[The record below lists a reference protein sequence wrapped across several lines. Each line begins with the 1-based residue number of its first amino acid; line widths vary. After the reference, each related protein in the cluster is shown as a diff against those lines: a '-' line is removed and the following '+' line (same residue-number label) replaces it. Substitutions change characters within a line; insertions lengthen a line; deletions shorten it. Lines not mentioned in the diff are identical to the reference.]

1 MKKTLHAFPA
11 LLLGLFAL
19 ISVSLSPSLAEPAGV
34 VIGISQFVMHP
45 SIDAIRQGIVDCLS
59 ENGFAAGNTIAYD
72 VEIAN
77 GDFAAN
83 SEIAEHMAA
92 ENPDLIITLT
102 TPSAQA
108 MVKAT
113 TTVPILFCAVVDPV
127 GAGLVT
133 ALSGSGTNVTGMTFV
148 SPVGKQFELF
158 KEIMPGL
165 KRMGFVYNPKEEN
178 AVASLA
184 QAREAGAALG
194 IEIVE
199 ATVTGPSGVPAAA
212 ESLVGRVDA
221 VYLAIDNTVA
231 SAFDELLRVC
241 SENGIPI
248 FATAVEF
255 VDKGAVAALSIDSYQ
270 EGRRA
275 GVMARE
281 ILEGKDPGKMPVETY
296 GDLVTR
302 VNLDSARKVGLT
314 VPESVIKK
322 ADTVIG
328 GR

>member
-1 MKKTLHAFPA
+1 MKRTLFSIVLLVLFLSAVTTGPA
-11 LLLGLFAL
+11 
-19 ISVSLSPSLAEPAGV
+19 SAEPAGV
-34 VIGISQFVMHP
+34 VIGISQFVRHP
-45 SIDAIRQGIVDCLS
+45 SIDAIRQGIIDYLS
-59 ENGFAAGNTIAYD
+59 ENGYAEGKTVAYD
-72 VEIAN
+72 INIAD
-77 GDFAAN
+77 GDFTSN
-83 SEIAEHMAA
+83 TEIAERLAA
-92 ENPDLIITLT
+92 ETPDLIVTLT

-113 TTVPILFCAVVDPV
+113 NEVPILFCAVVDPI
-127 GAGLVT
+127 GAGLV
-133 ALSGSGTNVTGMTFV
+133 ADLAGSGTNVTGMTFV
-148 SPVGKQFELF
+148 SPVKKQFELF

-165 KRMGFVYNPKEEN
+165 TRIGFVYNPKEEN

-199 ATVTGPSGVPAAA
+199 ATVSGPSGVGAAA

-231 SAFDELLRVC
+231 SAFDALLGVC
-241 SENGIPI
+241 SKNGLPI

-275 GVMARE
+275 GVMARG

-302 VNLDSARKVGLT
+302 INLDSAKAVGLT
-314 VPESVIKK
+314 IPESVVRK
-322 ADTVIG
+322 ADRVIG
-328 GR
+328 ER